1 MAALLDGRLPHH
13 RLEQELGD
21 AERAVGVR
29 RTYFEA
35 SSAASDVPLAFSGL
49 PVDAIG
55 SSEFYESVVGTNCEN
70 VVGYVPMP
78 VGMVGPLMMDGRT
91 LHVPMATT
99 EGALVASTN
108 RGARAVTAA
117 GGAATALLAEG
128 MTRAPLLACT
138 DMPQAAALKA
148 FCEDPVSLAEL
159 QQIFSSTSRFGKLL
173 DIKVA
178 IAGRH
183 AFPRFRCSTGDAMG
197 MNMVGK
203 GVNTVVEE
211 LVNRFPGSELLALSG
226 NYCTDKKPSAV
237 NWIEGRGKSV
247 SAEAVI
253 PAAVVRSIL
262 KADTMR
268 VVNVNTHKNLIGSAM
283 AGSLG
288 GFNAHSS
295 NIVTAL
301 FLACGQDPAQ
311 NVESSTCIT
320 TAEAVP
326 TADGDHE

>member
-1 MAALLDGRLPHH
+1 
-13 RLEQELGD
+13 
-21 AERAVGVR
+21 
-29 RTYFEA
+29 
-35 SSAASDVPLAFSGL
+35 
-49 PVDAIG
+49 
-55 SSEFYESVVGTNCEN
+55 
-70 VVGYVPMP
+70 
-78 VGMVGPLMMDGRT
+78 
-91 LHVPMATT
+91 
-99 EGALVASTN
+99 
-108 RGARAVTAA
+108 
-117 GGAATALLAEG
+117 
-128 MTRAPLLACT
+128 
-138 DMPQAAALKA
+138 
-148 FCEDPVSLAEL
+148 VSLAEL

-326 TADGDHE
+326 TADGDHDLRIACTMPSIECGTVGGGTSLPGQKACLGMLGVQGSSEVPGANAQMLARIVCATVLCGELSLLSALSSNHLISAHLALNRRPK